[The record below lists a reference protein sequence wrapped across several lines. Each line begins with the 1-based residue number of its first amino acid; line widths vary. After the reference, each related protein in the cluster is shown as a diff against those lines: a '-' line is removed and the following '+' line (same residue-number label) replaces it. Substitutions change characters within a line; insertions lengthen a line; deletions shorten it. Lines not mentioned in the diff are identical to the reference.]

1 MKKVQKIKK
10 KNVTLRLIF
19 AFLFI
24 IQNVDDENLSP
35 KLFQNTE
42 MRETERRWCDNKT
55 PPRLSLSPLSR
66 LLSIEYFNKK
76 LRVDVVDILNCESK
90 NCDSCVICVNFF
102 FRTSFVFF
110 SSLVFFCFFLLVSV
124 FASKVTN
131 LTVEEK
137 NNTKTLKTLFSLSRN
152 TLTYARNN
160 NS

>member
-66 LLSIEYFNKK
+66 LLSIEYFNK
-76 LRVDVVDILNCESK
+76 LRVDVVDVLNCEESK
-90 NCDSCVICVNFF
+90 NCDSCVIERNFSFVRVSSF
-102 FRTSFVFF
+102 FLLSFFFVFF
-110 SSLVFFCFFLLVSV
+110 FSFLFLPQ
-124 FASKVTN
+124 K
-131 LTVEEK
+131 
-137 NNTKTLKTLFSLSRN
+137 
-152 TLTYARNN
+152 
-160 NS
+160 

>member
-42 MRETERRWCDNKT
+42 IRESSRDDSIATK
-55 PPRLSLSPLSR
+55 LLLVSLSPLSR
-66 LLSIEYFNKK
+66 LLSIEYFNK

-124 FASKVTN
+124 FASKVTCD
-131 LTVEEK
+131 
-137 NNTKTLKTLFSLSRN
+137 S
-152 TLTYARNN
+152 
-160 NS
+160 